1 MDGAVVVLRG
11 AADYFLAGAGVFL
24 TGEVVPDFS
33 PFLRKGFG
41 ST

>member
-11 AADYFLAGAGVFL
+11 ADYFLAGAGVFL